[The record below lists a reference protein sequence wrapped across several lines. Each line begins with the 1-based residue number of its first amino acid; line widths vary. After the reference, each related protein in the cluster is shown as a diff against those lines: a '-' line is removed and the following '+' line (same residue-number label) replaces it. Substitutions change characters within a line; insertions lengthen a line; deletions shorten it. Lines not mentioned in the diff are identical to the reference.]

1 MTIDEAIAHAKK
13 TAEKNRAVYEFECSR
28 YGKET
33 VDRGSKLYCVK
44 CAEENEQLAGW
55 LEQLKRLRRL
65 KEAMDSFVESVEVW
79 CYLHEGEYD
88 QKGLDELLRMVE
100 EIKRI

>member
-1 MTIDEAIAHAKK
+1 MRKSLQKRTE
-13 TAEKNRAVYEFECSR
+13 
-28 YGKET
+28 ET
-33 VDRGSKLYCVK
+33 VDRGPKLNCLK
-44 CAEENEQLAGW
+44 RAEEHEQLAEW

-88 QKGLDELLRMVE
+88 QKDLDELLRMVE
-100 EIKRI
+100 EIKKTIK